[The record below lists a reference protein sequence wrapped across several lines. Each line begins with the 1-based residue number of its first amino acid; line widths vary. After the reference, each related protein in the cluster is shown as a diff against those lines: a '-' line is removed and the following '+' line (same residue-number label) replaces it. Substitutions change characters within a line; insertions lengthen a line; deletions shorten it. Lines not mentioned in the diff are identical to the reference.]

1 MLGRPF
7 AAQPYRRYGYV
18 ADVHATKVMADSD
31 VHSLEIEYYADEV
44 SADLQLIAGT
54 ELVEKMMRNR
64 LVVVTNNNDIAWQ
77 DLMTDVTGLY
87 HIRPLDKSK
96 QIYQLWFE
104 LKADIEQFNN
114 NLFVSKLSN
123 TAHEPA

>member
-1 MLGRPF
+1 MVDTNTNLLYNNTIMGMI
-7 AAQPYRRYGYV
+7 
-18 ADVHATKVMADSD
+18 KVKTEKNNKIKI
-31 VHSLEIEYYADEV
+31 VNNGGSLSET
-44 SADLQLIAGT
+44 DLQLIAGT
-54 ELVEKMMRNR
+54 DLVMEMMRNR
-64 LVVVTNNNDIAWQ
+64 LVVVTNNNDIAWN

-87 HIRPLDKSK
+87 QIRPLDKSK

-104 LKADIEQFNN
+104 LKSDIEQFNN

>member
-1 MLGRPF
+1 MVDTNTNLLYNNTIMGMI
-7 AAQPYRRYGYV
+7 
-18 ADVHATKVMADSD
+18 KVKTEKNNKIKI
-31 VHSLEIEYYADEV
+31 VNNGGSLSET
-44 SADLQLIAGT
+44 DLQLIAGT
-54 ELVEKMMRNR
+54 DLVMEMMRNR
-64 LVVVTNNNDIAWQ
+64 LVVVTNNNDIAWN

-104 LKADIEQFNN
+104 LKSDIEQFNN
-114 NLFVSKLSN
+114 NLFVSTLSN

>member
-1 MLGRPF
+1 MGMI
-7 AAQPYRRYGYV
+7 
-18 ADVHATKVMADSD
+18 KVNKEKSNKIKI
-31 VHSLEIEYYADEV
+31 VNNGGSLSET
-44 SADLQLIAGT
+44 DLQLIAGT
-54 ELVEKMMRNR
+54 ELVMEMMRNR
-64 LVVVTNNNDIAWQ
+64 LVVVTNNNDIAWN

>member
-1 MLGRPF
+1 MVDTTTNLLYNNTIMGMI
-7 AAQPYRRYGYV
+7 
-18 ADVHATKVMADSD
+18 KVNKEKSNKIKI
-31 VHSLEIEYYADEV
+31 VNNGGSLSET
-44 SADLQLIAGT
+44 DLQLIAGT
-54 ELVEKMMRNR
+54 DLVMEMMRNR
-64 LVVVTNNNDIAWQ
+64 LVVVTNNNDIAWN
-77 DLMTDVTGLY
+77 DLMKDVTGLY

>member
-1 MLGRPF
+1 MVDTNTNLLYNNTIMGMI
-7 AAQPYRRYGYV
+7 
-18 ADVHATKVMADSD
+18 KVKTEKNNKIKI
-31 VHSLEIEYYADEV
+31 VNNGGSLSET
-44 SADLQLIAGT
+44 DLQLIAGT
-54 ELVEKMMRNR
+54 DLVMEMMRNR
-64 LVVVTNNNDIAWQ
+64 LVVVTNNNDIAWN

-104 LKADIEQFNN
+104 LKSDIEQFNN

>member
-1 MLGRPF
+1 MGMI
-7 AAQPYRRYGYV
+7 
-18 ADVHATKVMADSD
+18 KVNKEKSNRIKI
-31 VHSLEIEYYADEV
+31 VNNGGSLSET
-44 SADLQLIAGT
+44 DLQLIAGT
-54 ELVEKMMRNR
+54 DLVMEMMRNR
-64 LVVVTNNNDIAWQ
+64 LVVVTNNNDIAWN
-77 DLMTDVTGLY
+77 DLMKDVTGLY

-96 QIYQLWFE
+96 QIYQLRFE

>member
-1 MLGRPF
+1 MVDTNTNLLYNNTIMGMI
-7 AAQPYRRYGYV
+7 
-18 ADVHATKVMADSD
+18 KVKKEKNNKIKI
-31 VHSLEIEYYADEV
+31 VNNGGSLSET
-44 SADLQLIAGT
+44 DLQLIAGT
-54 ELVEKMMRNR
+54 DLVMEMMRNR
-64 LVVVTNNNDIAWQ
+64 LVVVTNNNDIAWN

-104 LKADIEQFNN
+104 LKSDIEQFNN